1 MSLRGDDRIVIDDG
15 GSGSKSGA
23 SKTNTANWKTKSEPK
38 TVSKPTT
45 QPAPTKSYNLP
56 APAPLQEK
64 AAFETKQNP
73 EAKSKPAT
81 ANQPFRNPLA
91 LGGPNPSATMQRLNR
106 ITAAVEQTRAELV
119 AAKRGERQTS
129 YRPHGDN
136 NAYHKAKRGVT
147 TARNRVEAL
156 NKEIENITGVSGSE
170 RIGLTFGGVLT
181 GMGASYVGAGGTL
194 LKGADSGIRLVTDAD
209 IMSNRGQ
216 VAAQQYNARQ
226 TSYRPH
232 GDNSDHHAARA
243 ETRRLQKELSDLVT
257 AKEAE
262 ALAAEDKSALLQAAV
277 SLDAE
282 YERLRRQS
290 EQDIARA
297 KLGRPAAERF
307 LIDTAVTGTQV
318 AADAAANAV
327 VPGSSLALK
336 GVRSFGDASQEA
348 RRNGA
353 TVGQQ
358 IAYGTLT
365 AGKDVAIEKLFD
377 GLGGIYGKGAF
388 NQVEK
393 SPQIKEA
400 SEEALSTLIQPVLRS
415 VYSGEVNYTPSVLD
429 DALRNA
435 AVKGTVSGAKSVWD
449 DTWNQAL
456 DKTLDLAKSSQTQAV
471 LRNGYAG
478 PMQSNTEGYAALI
491 KALYNAKGNA

>member
-358 IAYGTLT
+358 LAYGG
-365 AGKDVAIEKLFD
+365 AVADLKWEPKNILMV
-377 GLGGIYGKGAF
+377 L
-388 NQVEK
+388 
-393 SPQIKEA
+393 P
-400 SEEALSTLIQPVLRS
+400 ALMER
-415 VYSGEVNYTPSVLD
+415 E
-429 DALRNA
+429 
-435 AVKGTVSGAKSVWD
+435 
-449 DTWNQAL
+449 
-456 DKTLDLAKSSQTQAV
+456 
-471 LRNGYAG
+471 
-478 PMQSNTEGYAALI
+478 
-491 KALYNAKGNA
+491 

>member
-1 MSLRGDDRIVIDDG
+1 MAR
-15 GSGSKSGA
+15 
-23 SKTNTANWKTKSEPK
+23 
-38 TVSKPTT
+38 
-45 QPAPTKSYNLP
+45 
-56 APAPLQEK
+56 K
-64 AAFETKQNP
+64 AAKG
-73 EAKSKPAT
+73 
-81 ANQPFRNPLA
+81 RRV
-91 LGGPNPSATMQRLNR
+91 SA
-106 ITAAVEQTRAELV
+106 
-119 AAKRGERQTS
+119 
-129 YRPHGDN
+129 
-136 NAYHKAKRGVT
+136 
-147 TARNRVEAL
+147 
-156 NKEIENITGVSGSE
+156 
-170 RIGLTFGGVLT
+170 
-181 GMGASYVGAGGTL
+181 
-194 LKGADSGIRLVTDAD
+194 
-209 IMSNRGQ
+209 
-216 VAAQQYNARQ
+216 
-226 TSYRPH
+226 
-232 GDNSDHHAARA
+232 
-243 ETRRLQKELSDLVT
+243 
-257 AKEAE
+257 
-262 ALAAEDKSALLQAAV
+262 ALLLCTEP
-277 SLDAE
+277 LDAE

-307 LIDTAVTGTQV
+307 LINAAVTGTQV